1 MIDRHTAILSL
12 VGGNLKTS
20 GDNHEKVFYLD
31 GQKPPSDEEIDAE
44 VKRLQDEYDAQEYAR
59 NRADAYPSFAEQFDL
74 LYHKGVT
81 GLKAELKKTKDK
93 YPNPSE

>member
-44 VKRLQDEYDAQEYAR
+44 YDDVVKDDLTGVD
-59 NRADAYPSFAEQFDL
+59 SF
-74 LYHKGVT
+74 
-81 GLKAELKKTKDK
+81 LKKNLID
-93 YPNPSE
+93 